1 MNAIAFSA
9 LATQCSSSRLI
20 IPRKEG
26 EIYLTAIRYE
36 FIKTC
41 KQTGARLGRVHT
53 PHGSFD
59 TPAFMPVGTLA
70 TVKTMS
76 PEDLKEMGAGIILSN
91 TYHLWLRPG
100 NEIIKEAGG
109 LHKFM
114 NWDRAILT
122 DSGGFQVFSLSE
134 FRKIEEE
141 GVHFRNHMSGEKLFL
156 SPEKAMEIQNDLGSD
171 IMMAFDEC
179 PPFPATYEY
188 MQKSV
193 ERTSRWAERCL
204 NAHQRPNDQGLF
216 GIVQGGEFEELRKQS
231 AKDLVSL
238 DFPGYAVGGLS
249 VGEPK
254 DVMNRVLEF
263 TTPLLPTDK
272 PRYLMGVGSP
282 DSLIDGA
289 IRGIDMFDCVL
300 PTRIARNG
308 TLMTSTGRLVVK
320 NAKFAKDFG
329 PLDPDCDCY
338 TCRNYSRAYIR
349 HLIKCDE
356 TFGIRLTSY
365 HNLYFLLRLMEKVRQ
380 AIREDRLGD
389 FREEFFERYG
399 FNKPNAK
406 NF

>member
-1 MNAIAFSA
+1 M
-9 LATQCSSSRLI
+9 
-20 IPRKEG
+20 IP
-26 EIYLTAIRYE
+26 ITYE
-36 FIKTC
+36 LIKTC

-76 PEDLKEMGAGIILSN
+76 PEELKEIGANIILSN

-100 NEIIKEAGG
+100 EDIIKEAGG
-109 LHKFM
+109 LHQFM
-114 NWDRAILT
+114 NWDGAILT

-134 FRKIEEE
+134 MREITEE
-141 GVHFRNHMSGEKLFL
+141 GVHFRNHLNGEKLFL
-156 SPEKAMEIQNDLGSD
+156 SPEKATNIQNALGSD

-179 PPFPATYEY
+179 PPYPADHQY
-188 MQKSV
+188 MRDSV

-204 NAHQRPNDQGLF
+204 NAHQRKEEQGLF
-216 GIVQGGEFEELRKQS
+216 GIIQGGEYEDLRKQS
-231 AKDLVSL
+231 ASDLVSL
-238 DFPGYAVGGLS
+238 DFPGYAIGGLS

-254 DVMNRVLEF
+254 EVMNHVLEF
-263 TTPLLPTDK
+263 TTPLMPTNK

-308 TLMTSTGRLVVK
+308 TCMTSNGRLVVR
-320 NAKFAKDFG
+320 NAKYARDFS
-329 PLDPDCDCY
+329 PIDENCDCHVCNNY
-338 TCRNYSRAYIR
+338 TRAYIR
-349 HLIKCDE
+349 HLIKCNE
-356 TFGIRLTSY
+356 TFGFRLTTY
-365 HNLYFLLRLMEKVRQ
+365 HNLYFLLKLMEQVRI
-380 AIREDRLGD
+380 AISEDRLGS
-389 FREEFFERYG
+389 FREEFFEQYG

>member
-1 MNAIAFSA
+1 M
-9 LATQCSSSRLI
+9 
-20 IPRKEG
+20 
-26 EIYLTAIRYE
+26 TAAVTYE
-36 FIKTC
+36 HIKTC
-41 KQTGARLGRVHT
+41 KQTGARLGIVHT
-53 PHGSFD
+53 PHGSFE
-59 TPAFMPVGTLA
+59 TPAFMPVGTQA

-76 PEDLKEMGAGIILSN
+76 PEELKAMNAGIILSN

-100 NEIIKEAGG
+100 NDVIKEAGG

-114 NWDRAILT
+114 NWDRPILT

-134 FRKIEEE
+134 FRNIKEE
-141 GVHFRNHMSGEKLFL
+141 GVHFRNHMNGDKLFL

-179 PPFPATYEY
+179 PPFPATHDY
-188 MQKSV
+188 MKSSV

-204 NAHQRPNDQGLF
+204 EAHARKDVQALF
-216 GIVQGGEFEELRKQS
+216 GIVQGGEYEDLRQQS
-231 AKDLVSL
+231 ARDLVSL
-238 DFPGYAVGGLS
+238 DFPGYAIGGLS

-254 DVMNRVLEF
+254 DVMNRALEY
-263 TTPLLPTDK
+263 TTPLLPSDK

-308 TLMTSTGRLVVK
+308 TLMTSTGRLNIK
-320 NAKFAKDFG
+320 NAAFKRDFG
-329 PLDPDCDCY
+329 PLDEKCDCY
-338 TCRNYSRAYIR
+338 TCKNYTRAYVH
-349 HLIKCDE
+349 HLIRADE

-365 HNLYFLLRLMEKVRQ
+365 HNLQFLLNLMEQVRQ

-389 FREEFFERYG
+389 FREEFFEAYG